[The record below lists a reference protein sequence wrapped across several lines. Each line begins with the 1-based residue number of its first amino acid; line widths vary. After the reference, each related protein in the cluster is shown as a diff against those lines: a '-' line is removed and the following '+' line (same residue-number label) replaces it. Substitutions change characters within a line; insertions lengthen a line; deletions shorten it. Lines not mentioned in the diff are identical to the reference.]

1 MLQKKPLHEWT
12 SRDLEEWREKL
23 SELIILVYKAGNTR
37 QARQILED
45 YKEGKLAFHEAKE
58 KLLSLVAKTKAK
70 T

>member
-58 KLLSLVAKTKAK
+58 KLLSLVAETKAK
-70 T
+70 I